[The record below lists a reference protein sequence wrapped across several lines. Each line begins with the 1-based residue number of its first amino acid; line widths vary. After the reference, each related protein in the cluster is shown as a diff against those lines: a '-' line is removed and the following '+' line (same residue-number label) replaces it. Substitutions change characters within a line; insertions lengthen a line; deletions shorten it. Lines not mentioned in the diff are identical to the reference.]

1 MKMKKEVLVVV
12 LGMMSSINAI
22 SQSFEVKEGPIPE
35 SSYITPFSIGN
46 QVIDNNYVNSVYEG
60 WYLRKG
66 PGYEDVWVADK
77 KEKDDYGGST
87 YYGYWSEISKSPN
100 RSGTIFY
107 PGDFVYQGDFVDGKK
122 TGKGKYTSVNG
133 SVYEGDFVDDKF
145 SGKGKIT
152 WSDGAV
158 YEGDFVDDIRT
169 GKGKYTWS
177 SGDVYE
183 GDWVDGDQTGKGKY
197 TWVNGDVYEGDWV
210 DGKQTGKG
218 KITWSDGDVYE
229 GDFVDDKFIG
239 KEKKHGADGELYEED
254 LVDGGFEGIVS
265 SQTVTIGTQVWMTK
279 NLNVD
284 KFRNGD
290 PIPQAK
296 TDEEWENAGKN
307 KQPAW
312 CYYDKDP
319 ANGAKYGKLYNW
331 YAVNDSRGLSPVGFH
346 IPTDAEWT
354 KLVNF
359 LGSDAGTKMKSKSGW
374 ISFTIGGLKICPNCV
389 NWNDEYRRKVPC
401 HTCQDERWVSN
412 SGDVTNTS
420 GFSGLPGG
428 GRKLDGSRI
437 AFINLVVGAWWTST
451 EYSTTNAWA
460 LALVHGDGKVIRSSD
475 NSKGR
480 GYSVRCLRD

>member
-1 MKMKKEVLVVV
+1 MKKEVLVVV
-12 LGMMSSINAI
+12 LGMMFSVNAI
-22 SQSFEVKEGPIPE
+22 SQSFVVKEGPIPK

-145 SGKGKIT
+145 S
-152 WSDGAV
+152 
-158 YEGDFVDDIRT
+158 
-169 GKGKYTWS
+169 
-177 SGDVYE
+177 
-183 GDWVDGDQTGKGKY
+183 
-197 TWVNGDVYEGDWV
+197 
-210 DGKQTGKG
+210 GKG